1 MKGNV
6 VNTSS
11 MWLHAMK
18 RAVAPGGKIP
28 LDELYDQYGKK
39 HDLPK
44 GDPFI
49 AWLKDV
55 KLKDNKNWKVV
66 LGEEKVEKPEEKVN
80 EAAQAERVDIRNINP
95 KKIEV
100 KEVVAL
106 SVRQA
111 RELLPSISDI
121 KLLKYALQEAAPL
134 SGKDTLC
141 QLLRKRVR
149 ELETVRR

>member
-49 AWLKDV
+49 SWLKDV

>member
-6 VNTSS
+6 INTSS

-55 KLKDNKNWKVV
+55 KLRDNKNWKVI
-66 LGEEKVEKPEEKVN
+66 LGEEKVEKNEKEVN
-80 EAAQAERVDIRNINP
+80 VTAQTERVDTRNINP
-95 KKIEV
+95 KKMEV
-100 KEVVAL
+100 GEVVGL

-111 RELLPSISDI
+111 REILPKISDI
-121 KLLKYALQEAAPL
+121 KLLKYTLQEAAPR

-141 QLLRKRVR
+141 QLLRKRIR

>member
-1 MKGNV
+1 MKGSI
-6 VNTSS
+6 VNISS
-11 MWLHAMK
+11 MWVHAMK

-28 LDELYDQYGKK
+28 LDELYNQYGKK

-55 KLKDNKNWKVV
+55 KLRDNKNWKII
-66 LGEEKVEKPEEKVN
+66 LGEEKVEKTEEVN
-80 EAAQAERVDIRNINP
+80 VTARTERIDIRNINP
-95 KKIEV
+95 KKMEV
-100 KEVVAL
+100 GEVVEL

-111 RELLPSISDI
+111 RELLPKISDI
-121 KLLKYALQEAAPL
+121 KLLKYALQESAPR

-141 QLLRKRVR
+141 QLLRKRIR
-149 ELETVRR
+149 ELETIRR